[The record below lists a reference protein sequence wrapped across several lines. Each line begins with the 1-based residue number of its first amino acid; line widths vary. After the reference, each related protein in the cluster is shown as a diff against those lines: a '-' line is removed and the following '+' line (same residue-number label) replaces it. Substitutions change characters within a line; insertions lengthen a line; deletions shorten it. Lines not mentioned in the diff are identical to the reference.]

1 MMISDMEYL
10 EPYFP
15 AENHEQTTQNQ
26 LILSAPRMST
36 TKGLKRSLSD
46 FQSNGSR
53 RLPPLPPKTSVGA
66 NSHPKGGNLGR
77 ANSGEIANKINK
89 FEQLA
94 KQGSPPREDIQ
105 KGEEKKSIF
114 FPNIQNFENFYI
126 PSNFEFLRHD
136 ILQVSGFTKMV

>member
-36 TKGLKRSLSD
+36 SKGLKRSLSD

-105 KGEEKKSIF
+105 KGEEKKSF
-114 FPNIQNFENFYI
+114 FP
-126 PSNFEFLRHD
+126 
-136 ILQVSGFTKMV
+136 